1 MWPDLVKPFLPRR
14 GRLQIPKKQIPNKDR
29 VPSSKMED
37 TPNHAVFFG
46 FGD

>member
-14 GRLQIPKKQIPNKDR
+14 GRLQIPNKDR